1 MRAWWYCA
9 AAGCGACARPSDK
22 PKLLGAACDCAPKP
36 APNLPAGA
44 LVPKSPPAAVL
55 DEKAGADWPAPGC
68 GVPKSDDA
76 AADCDVPNSDV
87 AAADCGAPNIEGA
100 GVGCVPKAGAED
112 CAAPN
117 READEAPNAGVD
129 DPNSDS
135 D

>member
-1 MRAWWYCA
+1 M
-9 AAGCGACARPSDK
+9 
-22 PKLLGAACDCAPKP
+22 
-36 APNLPAGA
+36 N
-44 LVPKSPPAAVL
+44 
-55 DEKAGADWPAPGC
+55 EKAGADWPAPGC

-76 AADCDVPNSDV
+76 AADCGVPNSDV